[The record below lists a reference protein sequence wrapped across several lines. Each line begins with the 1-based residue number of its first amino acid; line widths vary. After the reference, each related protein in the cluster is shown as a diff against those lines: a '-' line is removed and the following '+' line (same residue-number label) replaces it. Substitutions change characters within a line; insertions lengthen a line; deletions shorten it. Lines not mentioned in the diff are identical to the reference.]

1 MYLYAPAIHIRKLTL
16 PFSFD
21 DTGFAWKFLG
31 FLIGIRLLVW
41 LLDILYEHAYRD
53 TPNPPARGSKDIIVE
68 SIDLVLVSG
77 FLVALLYLRG
87 LRIAPDIAPNYSIL
101 LHKYLNL
108 AMLLAPLALVRI
120 VWDLQ
125 RIRRRNP
132 GSFTLL
138 IKEENVDSKFFFDIG
153 VVALFTA
160 GISDLAIPLAFRAS
174 ILVTGI
180 TLFVI
185 RYFWLRG
192 SHDAIVA
199 ERAALAATAVLEQ
212 PITVDEETAA
222 TQIVTTDD
230 EAVASEYSFAEEQ
243 PETDLEA
250 PLPEEQL
257 ITPEEETDARANR
270 RFMVEVLDSA
280 IIAIALVFLLIRPF
294 LLQAFYIPSGS
305 MIPTLQI
312 NDKLVA
318 VKCSYWF
325 SGPADGDV
333 VVFHPPLIAL
343 QLSYQPFDINK
354 PPEYVKRVMAVAGDR
369 LRIVA
374 GEGVYRNGQKLNE
387 QYIAGNIPMYNYPLE
402 PDGEP
407 AFSYRLNP
415 EISAQILPNI
425 VGEELVVPAG
435 YIFVMGDNRN
445 SSHDSHVWGL
455 LPQKSVIGRAMFKF
469 WPANRIGLV
478 K

>member
-1 MYLYAPAIHIRKLTL
+1 M

-21 DTGFAWKFLG
+21 DSWSFWIFLG

-41 LLDILYEHAYRD
+41 LLDILYERAYRD
-53 TPNPPARGSKDIIVE
+53 SPTPPLRSSRDIIVE
-68 SIDLVLVSG
+68 SIDLILIAG
-77 FLVALLYLRG
+77 FLAALLAFRELRSIQH
-87 LRIAPDIAPNYSIL
+87 LNPNFFTDL
-101 LHKYLNL
+101 LHMYLNL
-108 AMLLAPLALVRI
+108 SMLLAPLALVRI

-138 IKEENVDSKFFFDIG
+138 LKEENVDSKFFFDIG

-160 GISDLAIPLAFRAS
+160 GISDLPIPLAIRVS
-174 ILVTGI
+174 ILLAGVI
-180 TLFVI
+180 LFII
-185 RYFWLRG
+185 RILWLRRN
-192 SHDAIVA
+192 HDEILA
-199 ERAALAATAVLEQ
+199 ERAAHAAASVIEERTAIDMENAEGEREEMQ
-212 PITVDEETAA
+212 VD
-222 TQIVTTDD
+222 
-230 EAVASEYSFAEEQ
+230 
-243 PETDLEA
+243 DLEA
-250 PLPEEQL
+250 TAPENKE
-257 ITPEEETDARANR
+257 ITDETDARANR

-280 IIAIALVFLLIRPF
+280 IIALALVFLLIRPF

-312 NDKLVA
+312 NDKLLA
-318 VKCSYWF
+318 AKCSYWF
-325 SGPADGDV
+325 GGPADGDV
-333 VVFHPPLIAL
+333 VVFHPPHIAL
-343 QLSYQPFDINK
+343 ELSYQPFDANK
-354 PPEYVKRVMAVAGDR
+354 PPEYVKRVMGVAGDR
-369 LRIVA
+369 IRIVA

-387 QYIAGNIPMYNYPLE
+387 PYIAGNIPMYNYPLE

-407 AFSYRLNP
+407 ALSYRLNQ
-415 EISAQILPNI
+415 EISAQILPCI
-425 VGEELVVPAG
+425 KGQELEVPPG

-455 LPQKSVIGRAMFKF
+455 LPVKSVIGRAVFKF